1 MKVCK
6 ACGLLDELQSYL
18 KDPSLGA
25 EEAANITALLQAA
38 RDQMHDAAHRR
49 AVIRRDVRQRNPPP
63 DEAMS
68 LQQWIKVSRERAA
81 AESARAAPAYQAAAE
96 SARAK
101 SSAGSRDSGVPPYYP

>member
-25 EEAANITALLQAA
+25 EEAANITALLQDA

-63 DEAMS
+63 DEAMWRE
-68 LQQWIKVSRERAA
+68 WIKLSREKAA

-101 SSAGSRDSGVPPYYP
+101 SSAGSRDSGVPPYHP